1 MLLWK
6 MHCLKLS
13 VKRESFAFMTI
24 TLKGTL
30 VLVGAGKMGGAML
43 EGWLKAGADPKKIV
57 ALDPG
62 PPPEV
67 LALLAHHGIRHNP
80 PIDTI
85 SDAEVVL
92 VAVKPQV
99 MDDVLAPFT
108 DLAKSK
114 PLVLSVVAGKTIA
127 KLAAHFGDSASII
140 RTMPNTPAAIGRGI
154 TAMVG
159 NVHVTQSQMALAEQ
173 LLSTIGDSA
182 SIIRTMPNTPAA
194 IGRGITAM
202 VGNVHVTQSQMALA
216 EQLLSTIGEV
226 VTVDTEE
233 QIDWVT
239 GVSGSGPAY
248 IFLLT
253 ECLAEAG
260 EKLGLSPKL
269 AEQLARATVSGA
281 GELMRLSGTD
291 AATLRKN
298 VTSPKGTTY
307 EALQILMADDGLK
320 LLMEKAVAAA
330 ARRSKELAG

>member
-1 MLLWK
+1 
-6 MHCLKLS
+6 
-13 VKRESFAFMTI
+13 MTL

-67 LALLAHHGIRHNP
+67 LALLARLGIRHNP

-85 SDAEVVL
+85 DDAEVVL

-99 MDDVLAPFT
+99 MDDVLAPFAG
-108 DLAKSK
+108 LAQSK

-127 KLAAHFGDSASII
+127 KLAAHFGHNASII

-159 NVHVTQSQMALAEQ
+159 NAHVT
-173 LLSTIGDSA
+173 
-182 SIIRTMPNTPAA
+182 P
-194 IGRGITAM
+194 
-202 VGNVHVTQSQMALA
+202 SQMALA

-253 ECLAEAG
+253 ECLAAAG

-269 AEQLARATVSGA
+269 AEQLARATVSGS

-307 EALQILMADDGLK
+307 EALQILMAEDGLK
-320 LLMEKAVAAA
+320 PLMEKAVAAA